1 MSKTKINK
9 SRLFFSVLI
18 GAVVYLALMHFL
30 LKNGVWHFDMLNPK
44 HWDYVIKKWQN
55 GWVIKEKKD
64 VLFFTLMLSFFPG
77 WIIMT
82 FAVYGF
88 SIKNFL
94 LFPVRLFQKHKQ
106 RVLMKK
112 SLDLANGKKPMP
124 TAAAAHAP
132 GPQKKLPPKSNPAL
146 DKLRGRQTPASAQ
159 VSSSPAS
166 SSSAAPASPAPS
178 SAPKKSYEQLQ
189 LEHLQRWD
197 VIASDLEESDVFC
210 FRSTKIGDFA
220 VKLTV
225 LTQDAIFWFIEG
237 PLQSRQ
243 WTMADDDPIKGVWI
257 SGDESIPSPLKQ
269 TFDAKDVFLKHLAE
283 NSFYQNVTLHAFVVM
298 DAGSVKNP
306 SKLTKD
312 LSDWDIGLLKMPP
325 CDDEELTDLSTVI
338 NYIKGL
344 PASDMAFNDSVAESI
359 MALEKD

>member
-9 SRLFFSVLI
+9 TRLFFALLI
-18 GAVVYLALMHFL
+18 GAALYLALMNYL
-30 LKNGVWHFDMLNPK
+30 LKTGSWHFDMLK
-44 HWDYVIKKWQN
+44 RTHWDYVIRKWQN

-64 VLFFTLMLSFFPG
+64 VLFFTVMLSFFPG

-88 SIKNFL
+88 SLKNFL
-94 LFPVRLFQKHKQ
+94 LFPVRLLQKRKQ
-106 RVLMKK
+106 RALMKK
-112 SLDLANGKKPMP
+112 SLDLANGKKPMQ
-124 TAAAAHAP
+124 TGAAAHAP
-132 GPQKKLPPKSNPAL
+132 AAQKKLPAKSNPTL

-159 VSSSPAS
+159 ASSSPPAS
-166 SSSAAPASPAPS
+166 SSASSFAPASS
-178 SAPKKSYEQLQ
+178 SGPKKSYEQLQ

-197 VIASDLEESDVFC
+197 VVASDLEENDVFC
-210 FRSTKIGDFA
+210 FRSTKIGEFA

-225 LTQDAIFWFIEG
+225 LTQDAVFWFIEG
-237 PLQSRQ
+237 PLQARE

-269 TFDAKDVFLKHLAE
+269 TFDAKNVFLKHLAE
-283 NSFYQNVTLHAFVVM
+283 NSFYQDVTLHAFVVM

-306 SKLTKD
+306 EKLTKD
-312 LSDWDIGLLKMPP
+312 LSDWDVGLLKMPP
-325 CDDEELTDLSTVI
+325 CDDDDLTDLSTVI
-338 NYIKGL
+338 KYIKGL